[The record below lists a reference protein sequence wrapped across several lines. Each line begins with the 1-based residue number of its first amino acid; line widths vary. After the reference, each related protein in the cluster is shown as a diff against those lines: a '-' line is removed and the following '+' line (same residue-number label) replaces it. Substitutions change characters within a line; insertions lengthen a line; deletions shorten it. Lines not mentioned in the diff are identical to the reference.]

1 MQECKREH
9 ACTCACVSLFLS
21 TCISVHTF
29 WMGFSGGE
37 GGLGDWDGKRGC
49 LFFFDIFVVA
59 TVFERE
65 IGGKKFEGNG
75 GQKNERRERK
85 RPA

>member
-1 MQECKREH
+1 MHMRMCELVPEYLHK
-9 ACTCACVSLFLS
+9 CA
-21 TCISVHTF
+21 HMF

-65 IGGKKFEGNG
+65 TGGKKFKGNG